1 MMTNL
6 FSQFEIPQMFGT
18 NMILIT
24 LLAPLMLIP
33 QPVNRLNTNRTS
45 TLTKWALKK
54 ITKHLM
60 MPASKNG
67 FKWAPL
73 LASLLLMLMTF
84 NIVGMFPYTFTPT
97 TQLSM
102 NMALALPLWLA
113 TVLTGLRMQP
123 TKSMAHLLPEG
134 TPTLL
139 IPILIIIESI
149 SLLIRPIALGVRL
162 TANLTAGH
170 LLLQLIS
177 TATLTTIKMAPSL
190 FLLPTLL
197 LTLLMILEFAVALI
211 QAYVFTLL
219 TCLYLQENTY
229 DPPNTLIPYSIPKPM
244 ANLKCHIS
252 IHTRLWARN
261 MNTLENNHPNKL

>member
-6 FSQFEIPQMFGT
+6 FNQFEIPQMFGT
-18 NMILIT
+18 KMTLIT
-24 LLAPLMLIP
+24 LLLPLMLTP
-33 QPVNRLNTNRTS
+33 QPTNRLSTNRTY
-45 TLTKWALKK
+45 TLTKWMLKE

-60 MPASKNG
+60 LPTSKNG

-73 LASLLLMLMTF
+73 LTSLLLMLLTL

-97 TQLSM
+97 TQLSV

-113 TVLTGLRMQP
+113 TVLIGLRTQP

-139 IPILIIIESI
+139 IPTLIVIESI

-177 TATLTTIKMAPSL
+177 TAALSTVKMIPTLS
-190 FLLPTLL
+190 LLPTVLL
-197 LTLLMILEFAVALI
+197 ILLMVLEFAVAII

-219 TCLYLQENTY
+219 TCLYLQENT
-229 DPPNTLIPYSIPKPM
+229 
-244 ANLKCHIS
+244 
-252 IHTRLWARN
+252 
-261 MNTLENNHPNKL
+261 

>member
-6 FSQFEIPQMFGT
+6 FNQFETPQMFGMKMT
-18 NMILIT
+18 LIT
-24 LLAPLMLIP
+24 LLIPLMLTP
-33 QPVNRLNTNRTS
+33 QPTNRLSASRTH
-45 TLTKWALKK
+45 TLMKWMLKE
-54 ITKHLM
+54 IAKHFM
-60 MPASKNG
+60 MPTSKSG
-67 FKWAPL
+67 LKWAPL
-73 LASLLLMLMTF
+73 LTSLLLMLLTL

-97 TQLSM
+97 TQLSV

-113 TVLTGLRMQP
+113 TVLTGLRTQP
-123 TKSMAHLLPEG
+123 IKSTAHLLPEG

-139 IPILIIIESI
+139 IPALIIIESI

-177 TATLTTIKMAPSL
+177 TTTLTMIKMIPAL

-197 LTLLMILEFAVALI
+197 LVLLMVLEFAVAII

-219 TCLYLQENTY
+219 MCLYLQENT
-229 DPPNTLIPYSIPKPM
+229 
-244 ANLKCHIS
+244 
-252 IHTRLWARN
+252 
-261 MNTLENNHPNKL
+261 